1 MVQSASPENRNAKRS
16 GAMPATAKA
25 IVGAL
30 VAALLAAA
38 LTLIAL
44 RGNALLLDLSSAL
57 SAFCL

>member
-1 MVQSASPENRNAKRS
+1 MVQSASPENRNAKGT
-16 GAMPATAKA
+16 GAMPVPAKA